1 VEPASLPEFI
11 KGVNAV
17 KQITDRQQVVL
28 SFISDFT
35 KDNAYPP
42 TVREIGEHFGISLR
56 AVQDHIAALQKKG
69 YLSLCQKRS
78 RSIRVLMDDKREQE
92 PYMSR
97 VPLLG
102 TVAAGKPLLCEENL
116 DGYVNLTEPFVRPG
130 KSYFALRV
138 RGTSML
144 NAGILEGDLA
154 VVEQAETAV
163 DGQIVV
169 AVIDDAIT
177 LKRYYKETT
186 RVRLQPENPAFQPI
200 YCQDVRIVGTL
211 SNIVRTY

>member
-1 VEPASLPEFI
+1 MR
-11 KGVNAV
+11 
-17 KQITDRQQVVL
+17 QITDRQKEVL

-35 KDNAYPP
+35 EKNVYPP
-42 TVREIGEHFGISLR
+42 TVREISEHFNVSLR

-69 YLSLCQKRS
+69 YLVTEQKRS
-78 RSIRVLMDDKREQE
+78 RSIRVLVDERKKEDSLFVSK
-92 PYMSR
+92 

-116 DGYVNLTEPFVRPG
+116 DGYVNLTEPFIRPG

-138 RGTSML
+138 RGTSMID
-144 NAGILEGDLA
+144 AGILEGDLA
-154 VVEQAETAV
+154 VIEQANTAL

-169 AVIDDAIT
+169 AVLDDAIT
-177 LKRYYKETT
+177 LKRYYKESS
-186 RVRLQPENPAFQPI
+186 RVRLQPQNSAMHPI
-200 YCQDVRIVGTL
+200 YCQDVRIVGIL

>member
-1 VEPASLPEFI
+1 M
-11 KGVNAV
+11 
-17 KQITDRQQVVL
+17 KQITERQQEVL
-28 SFISDFT
+28 DFISSFT
-35 KDNAYPP
+35 RSNNYPP

-69 YLSLCQKRS
+69 YLSQTQKRA
-78 RSIRVLMDDKREQE
+78 RSLNVISGAREQSE
-92 PYMSR
+92 TFISK

-102 TVAAGKPLLCEENL
+102 TVAAGKPLLSEENL

-138 RGTSML
+138 RGQSMIE
-144 NAGILEGDLA
+144 AGILEGDLA
-154 VVEQAETAV
+154 VIEQAQTAV

-169 AVIDDAIT
+169 AVIDNAIT
-177 LKRYYKETT
+177 LKRFYKEAD
-186 RVRLQPENPAFQPI
+186 RIRLQPENSSFQPI
-200 YCQDVRIVGTL
+200 YSTDVTIVGIL

>member
-1 VEPASLPEFI
+1 MR
-11 KGVNAV
+11 
-17 KQITDRQQVVL
+17 QITDRQKEVL
-28 SFISDFT
+28 SFISEFT
-35 KDNAYPP
+35 EENVYPP
-42 TVREIGEHFGISLR
+42 TVREISDHFNISLR

-69 YLSLCQKRS
+69 YLVTEQKRS
-78 RSIRVLMDDKREQE
+78 RSIRVLVDERKKDDRLFISK
-92 PYMSR
+92 

-116 DGYVNLTEPFVRPG
+116 DGYVNLTEPFIRPG

-138 RGTSML
+138 RGTSMI

-154 VVEQAETAV
+154 VIEQANTAL

-169 AVIDDAIT
+169 AVLDDAIT
-177 LKRYYKETT
+177 LKRYYKESS
-186 RVRLQPENPAFQPI
+186 RVRLQPENPGMQPI
-200 YCQDVRIVGTL
+200 YCQDVRIVGIL

>member
-1 VEPASLPEFI
+1 M
-11 KGVNAV
+11 
-17 KQITDRQQVVL
+17 KQITERQQEVL
-28 SFISDFT
+28 TFISAFS
-35 KDNAYPP
+35 KENSYPP

-56 AVQDHIAALQKKG
+56 AVQDHIAALQRKGFLTLTQKK
-69 YLSLCQKRS
+69 S
-78 RSIRVLMDDKREQE
+78 RSLKVVGDNSGDSETFISK
-92 PYMSR
+92 

-102 TVAAGKPLLCEENL
+102 TIAAGKPLLCEENL

-130 KSYFALRV
+130 KTYFALRV
-138 RGTSML
+138 RGTSMI

-154 VVEQAETAV
+154 VIEQTSSAI

-177 LKRYYKETT
+177 LKRYYKEAD
-186 RVRLQPENPAFQPI
+186 RIRLQPENPTFQAI
-200 YCQDVRIVGTL
+200 YCTDVRIVGTL

>member
-1 VEPASLPEFI
+1 MKE
-11 KGVNAV
+11 
-17 KQITDRQQVVL
+17 ITERQKEVL
-28 SFISDFT
+28 TFISDFQEE
-35 KDNAYPP
+35 NSYPP
-42 TVREIGEHFGISLR
+42 TVREISEHFNISIR
-56 AVQDHIAALQKKG
+56 AVQDHISALQKKG
-69 YLSLCQKRS
+69 FLSQTQKRS
-78 RSIRVLMDDKREQE
+78 RSIRVLSENSGTPKLFVGK
-92 PYMSR
+92 

-130 KSYFALRV
+130 KNYFALRV
-138 RGTSML
+138 RGASMI

-154 VVEQAETAV
+154 VVAQSSIAA

-177 LKRYYKETT
+177 LKRYYKESN
-186 RVRLQPENPAFQPI
+186 RIRLQPENPAFSPI
-200 YCQDVRIVGTL
+200 YAEDVRIVGIL

>member
-1 VEPASLPEFI
+1 M
-11 KGVNAV
+11 KG
-17 KQITDRQQVVL
+17 ITARQQEVL
-28 SFISDFT
+28 NFIVEST
-35 KDNAYPP
+35 KENNYPP
-42 TVREIGEHFGISLR
+42 TVREIATHFGISLR

-69 YLSLCQKRS
+69 YLSQSQKRA
-78 RSIRVLMDDKREQE
+78 RSLTVTQNRTNTPFVSK
-92 PYMSR
+92 

-102 TVAAGKPLLCEENL
+102 TVAAGKPLLSEENL

-130 KSYFALRV
+130 KTYFALRV
-138 RGTSML
+138 RGQSMI

-154 VVEQAETAV
+154 VVEQAQTAV

-177 LKRYYKETT
+177 LKRFYKESD
-186 RVRLQPENPAFQPI
+186 RVKLQPENPAFEPI
-200 YCQDVRIVGTL
+200 YSKDVKIVGTL

>member
-1 VEPASLPEFI
+1 M
-11 KGVNAV
+11 
-17 KQITDRQQVVL
+17 KQITERQQEVL
-28 SFISDFT
+28 DFISGFT
-35 KDNAYPP
+35 KANNYPP

-69 YLSLCQKRS
+69 YLAQTQKRA
-78 RSIRVLMDDKREQE
+78 RSLNVIAGNGTGRLPFV
-92 PYMSR
+92 SR

-102 TVAAGKPLLCEENL
+102 NVAAGKPLLSEENL

-138 RGTSML
+138 RGQSMIE
-144 NAGILEGDLA
+144 AGILDGDLA
-154 VVEQAETAV
+154 VVEQAQTAV

-169 AVIDDAIT
+169 AVIDNAIT
-177 LKRYYKETT
+177 LKRFYKEAD
-186 RVRLQPENPAFQPI
+186 RIRLQPENSEFQPI
-200 YCQDVRIVGTL
+200 YSREVTIVGIL

>member
-1 VEPASLPEFI
+1 M
-11 KGVNAV
+11 KG
-17 KQITDRQQVVL
+17 ITDRQKEVL
-28 SFISDFT
+28 TFISAYT
-35 KDNAYPP
+35 EENGYPP
-42 TVREIGEHFGISLR
+42 TVREISEHFEISIR
-56 AVQDHIAALQKKG
+56 AVQDHIIALQKKG
-69 YLSLCQKRS
+69 FLSQSQKRS
-78 RSIRVLMDDKREQE
+78 RSIRVLSDMREKEQL
-92 PYMSR
+92 PYVSK

-138 RGTSML
+138 RGQSMI

-154 VVEQAETAV
+154 IIEQSEIAA
-163 DGQIVV
+163 DGQIIV

-177 LKRYYKETT
+177 LKRYYKETD
-186 RVRLQPENPAFQPI
+186 RIRLQPENPDFQAI
-200 YCQDVRIVGTL
+200 YCQNVRIVGIL

>member
-1 VEPASLPEFI
+1 MR
-11 KGVNAV
+11 
-17 KQITDRQQVVL
+17 QITDRQKEVL

-35 KDNAYPP
+35 EKNVYPP
-42 TVREIGEHFGISLR
+42 TVREISEHFNVSLR

-69 YLSLCQKRS
+69 YLVTEQKRS
-78 RSIRVLMDDKREQE
+78 RSIRVLVDERKKEDSLFVSK
-92 PYMSR
+92 

-116 DGYVNLTEPFVRPG
+116 DGYVNLTEPFIRPG

-138 RGTSML
+138 RGTSMID
-144 NAGILEGDLA
+144 AGILEGDLA
-154 VVEQAETAV
+154 VIEQANTAL

-169 AVIDDAIT
+169 AVLDDAIT
-177 LKRYYKETT
+177 LKRYYKESS
-186 RVRLQPENPAFQPI
+186 RVRLQPENSAMQPI
-200 YCQDVRIVGTL
+200 YCQDVRIVGIL